1 MSGRPVRKFKGN
13 TFQIREPW
21 EGYISP
27 THMVGISGK
36 LHMRIADLR
45 GLSGTWAPRAD
56 MGTACT
62 LNRLHCAPFPHTDP
76 LQRVGQTN
84 KKSRLFSRQ
93 KSFRKYSCYNIFSH
107 NSLFFNSK
115 NYDKE
120 MGKCDPYSG
129 GKSSQKKMTSSGPR
143 CCFAQA
149 QTSSYEMLKDK
160 RKWCLKN

>member
-1 MSGRPVRKFKGN
+1 
-13 TFQIREPW
+13 
-21 EGYISP
+21 
-27 THMVGISGK
+27 MVGISGK

-62 LNRLHCAPFPHTDP
+62 VPPSHTQIHCRRWD
-76 LQRVGQTN
+76 RQTKN
-84 KKSRLFSRQ
+84 PDSSHDKKVSE
-93 KSFRKYSCYNIFSH
+93 NIVATVYFLTT
-107 NSLFFNSK
+107 LFFFTAK

-120 MGKCDPYSG
+120 TGRCDPYSG

-160 RKWCLKN
+160 RKWRLKN